1 MEDFSELQKQEEG
14 GRVQGSGEKITFSS
28 KKCVACFDIVIHNWK
43 NTIFHRCAFK
53 TILKKLL

>member
-28 KKCVACFDIVIHNWK
+28 KKCVLHASI
-43 NTIFHRCAFK
+43 
-53 TILKKLL
+53 